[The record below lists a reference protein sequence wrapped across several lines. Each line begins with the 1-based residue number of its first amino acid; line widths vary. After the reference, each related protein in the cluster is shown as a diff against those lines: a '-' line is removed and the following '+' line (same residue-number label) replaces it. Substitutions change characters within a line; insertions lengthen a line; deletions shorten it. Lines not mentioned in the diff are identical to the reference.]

1 MPTPTNFWPP
11 YMGTEFISQHEKAEK
26 HPNLISPEDYN
37 RILEENPELYVHPDY
52 MTADRCNNMH
62 FKLEGG
68 GAQNDSFG
76 QSRKSLNPANIG
88 DGQRA
93 PGLSM
98 SARGSMVTSGTRGE
112 SIYMDAYTGFD
123 VEEEQQ

>member
-1 MPTPTNFWPP
+1 MPTPTNYWPP
-11 YMGTEFISQHEKAEK
+11 YMGTEFISPHEKAEK

-37 RILEENPELYVHPDY
+37 RIIEENPDLYVHPDY

-68 GAQNDSFG
+68 ASQDSLK
-76 QSRKSLNPANIG
+76 QSSRLITPTNSGEMLRP
-88 DGQRA
+88 
-93 PGLSM
+93 PGLST

-123 VEEEQQ
+123 VDEEQ